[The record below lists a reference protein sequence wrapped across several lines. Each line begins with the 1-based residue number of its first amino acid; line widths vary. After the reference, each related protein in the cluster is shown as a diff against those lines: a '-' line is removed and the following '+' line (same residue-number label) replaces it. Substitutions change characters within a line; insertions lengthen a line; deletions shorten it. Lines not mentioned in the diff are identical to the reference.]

1 MRKGSAPAADRCVEA
16 LERIGLSKMNGSIR
30 EELDCSICNELDR
43 MRVRV
48 LEGEWLD
55 SETADRIAASS
66 QGTATSICV
75 VRLRNDH

>member
-1 MRKGSAPAADRCVEA
+1 
-16 LERIGLSKMNGSIR
+16 MNGSIR

-55 SETADRIAASS
+55 SETADRIARSMRA
-66 QGTATSICV
+66 AKE
-75 VRLRNDH
+75 RLLQFVS